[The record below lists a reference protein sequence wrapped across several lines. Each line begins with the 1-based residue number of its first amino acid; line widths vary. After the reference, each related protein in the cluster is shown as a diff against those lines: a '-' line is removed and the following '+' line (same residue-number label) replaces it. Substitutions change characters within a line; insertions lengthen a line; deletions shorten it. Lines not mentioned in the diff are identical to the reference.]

1 VLVVGIDLGTTNTAV
16 AWVDA
21 GERLPRVHHFPVPQL
36 VAEGELA
43 PRPTLPSFLYLA
55 GEHDLPPAATRLPW
69 DPEARVVVGEL
80 ARSQGAR
87 VPSRLVASSKSWLSH
102 AGVDR
107 QAAILPW
114 GAAESP
120 KLSPVDAAAR
130 VLGHVAHAWQ
140 HAGRPPLA
148 TLEVVVTVPASF
160 DEVARELTLAAAARA
175 GLEAVTLVEEPQA
188 VFYAWI
194 DANDAARRRQS
205 LKAGERVLVCD
216 VGGGT
221 TDFTIIDVG
230 ADGESFA
237 RSAVGDHL
245 LLGGDNIDVAL
256 ARRVETRLAGKLDA
270 VQWHGLVHACRLAKE
285 LLLSREGGKPPHQ
298 AEPGGATTRGD
309 DAVDAVPVS
318 VAARGSKLI
327 GGVLRAEVTR
337 AEVDE
342 LVLGGFFPL
351 VARDARPERQR
362 AGLSEL
368 GLPYASDAAITRHLA
383 AFLGRHGVARI
394 DAVLFNGG
402 AMKPAAVRRRLVDQ
416 LAAWQP
422 GAPAPRELHN
432 VAPDIAVAHGAAY
445 YGLVRRGLGA
455 RISGGAARAYYVG
468 VDLGAP
474 PSASPPDGR
483 SRSGSPGGAAVCVL
497 PRGAEEGTER
507 ELGQDFLA
515 LTNRP
520 VSFRLYSSSARAEHP
535 GDLVRDAQ
543 DADDLVELPPLVTVL
558 RAPGR
563 RDARVRVHARLTE
576 VGTLEL
582 WCVAEAE
589 KWRLTFDL
597 RAGGA
602 PPPDAGELPA
612 DIEELRELARAS
624 FPPLPGRLVA
634 PSSLGQEAR
643 TPSLQTAPPPS
654 SVTLRG
660 PPGASLIKELERR
673 LGSRRD
679 EWGTA
684 LIRGLWDAVYEL
696 EPARAQSAEIEARWL
711 NLAGFLLRPGAG
723 APLDDWRV
731 REMWKVFNAGLAHEK
746 DESCRLAWWI
756 VWRRIAAGLK
766 RGQQDQFYDRL
777 AALFVPS
784 AAKKGKLPRYKPSPQ
799 ETAEMWRTLASM
811 ERIVASSKVK
821 LGEAL
826 LERLEKGRDVELG
839 MWALGRLGARAPL
852 YGPADTVVSPSVAA
866 RWIDRVLALPWNLPE
881 RMAFPAAQLG
891 RRTGDR
897 ARDVDDAVRER
908 LAARLRSIPGGERT
922 ARLVEEIV
930 ALEAREE
937 RVAFGDT
944 LPAGLRRLDLD
955 EG

>member
-1 VLVVGIDLGTTNTAV
+1 MIIVGIDLGTTNTAV

-43 PRPTLPSFLYLA
+43 PRATLPSFLYLA
-55 GEHDLPPAATRLPW
+55 GEHDLPAAATRLPW
-69 DPEARVVVGEL
+69 DPEARIVVGEL

-114 GAAESP
+114 GAADSP

-130 VLGHVAHAWQ
+130 ILGHVARAWQ
-140 HAGRPPLA
+140 HAGRPPLS
-148 TLEVVVTVPASF
+148 TCEVVVTVPASF
-160 DEVARELTLAAAARA
+160 DEVARELTLAGAAKA
-175 GLEAVTLVEEPQA
+175 GLEGVTLVEEPQA

-205 LKAGERVLVCD
+205 LKPGERVLVCD

-256 ARRVETRLAGKLDA
+256 ARRVEARIAGKLDA

-285 LLLSREGGKPPHQ
+285 LLL
-298 AEPGGATTRGD
+298 GD

-318 VAARGSKLI
+318 VAARGSRLI

-351 VARDARPERQR
+351 VSRDARPERQR

-368 GLPYASDAAITRHLA
+368 GLPYAADAAITRHLA
-383 AFLGRHGVARI
+383 AFLGRHGATRI
-394 DAVLFNGG
+394 DAVVFNGG

-422 GAPAPRELHN
+422 DAPAPRELSN

-468 VDLGAP
+468 VE
-474 PSASPPDGR
+474 
-483 SRSGSPGGAAVCVL
+483 GGAAVCVL

-507 ELGQDFLA
+507 ELAQDFLA
-515 LTNRP
+515 VMNRP
-520 VSFRLYSSSARAEHP
+520 VSFRLYSSSVRGEHP
-535 GDLVRDAQ
+535 GDVVRDA
-543 DADDLVELPPLVTVL
+543 AAAADLVELPPLVTVL

-563 RDARVRVHARLTE
+563 RDARVRVRARLTE

-582 WCVAEAE
+582 WCVGDGD

-602 PPPDAGELPA
+602 APPDAGELPA
-612 DIEELRELARAS
+612 DIEELKELTRAS
-624 FPPLPGRLVA
+624 F
-634 PSSLGQEAR
+634 
-643 TPSLQTAPPPS
+643 
-654 SVTLRG
+654 RG
-660 PPGASLIKELERR
+660 PLGAGLVKELERR
-673 LGSRRD
+673 LSSRRD

-684 LIRGLWDAVYEL
+684 LIRNLWDAVYEQ
-696 EPARAQSAEIEARWL
+696 EPARAQSAEVEARWL
-711 NLAGFLLRPGAG
+711 NLAGFLMRPGAG

-731 REMWKVFNAGLAHEK
+731 REMWKIFNAGLVHEK
-746 DESCRLAWWI
+746 DESCRLAFWI

-766 RGQQDQFYDRL
+766 RGQQDQFFDRL

-784 AAKKGKLPRYKPSPQ
+784 MAKKGKLPRYKPSPQ
-799 ETAEMWRTLASM
+799 ETAEMWRTLAAM
-811 ERIVASSKVK
+811 ERIVGSSKVK

-852 YGPADTVVSPSVAA
+852 YGPADTVISPSVAA
-866 RWIDRVLALPWNLPE
+866 AWIDRVLALPWTVPE
-881 RMAFPAAQLG
+881 KMAFPAAQLG

-908 LAARLRSIPGGERT
+908 LAARLRSVPGGERT

-937 RVAFGDT
+937 RVAFGDS

-955 EG
+955 ES